1 MVALPFAVLELT
13 GSATDVGLVV
23 AARSV
28 PQVVFLLVGG
38 IWADRIPRH
47 LLMVGTN
54 VVSALSQAASA
65 SVLLAH
71 VGGIGTIAA
80 LQAVGGAATAFFFP
94 ASSGIVPQTVST
106 ERLQEA
112 NALLRLA
119 LNGSQMAGAAVAG
132 LVVAGIGPGWAL
144 VVDAA
149 SFAVSALFLARMH
162 LPRLERLERS
172 NFLRDLALGWNE
184 FRSRTWLWVV
194 VVAFC
199 FINAMEVGAIN
210 VLGPVVAK
218 RSLGGA
224 GAWGAIL
231 AAQSI
236 GLIFAGFLMLRLR
249 PRRFLL
255 VGCLGILF
263 STPLFALLALAAPVP
278 LIACSA
284 LVTGIGVETFSVMW
298 DTSMQQQIP
307 QDRLSRLYS
316 YDALGSF
323 AFIPIG
329 AAVAG
334 PVAAA
339 VGLHHALWLAGGVVL
354 AATLAMLAVPSVRG
368 LERRDGAAAPAGT
381 AEAAAEA

>member
-1 MVALPFAVLELT
+1 MLGALTPLAAREFRLLFAGRVISYVGNAFAMVALPFAVLELT

-236 GLIFAGFLMLRLR
+236 GLIFAMGVPWEVTTYVCPSRTS
-249 PRRFLL
+249 RRTWENF
-255 VGCLGILF
+255 
-263 STPLFALLALAAPVP
+263 
-278 LIACSA
+278 
-284 LVTGIGVETFSVMW
+284 
-298 DTSMQQQIP
+298 
-307 QDRLSRLYS
+307 
-316 YDALGSF
+316 
-323 AFIPIG
+323 
-329 AAVAG
+329 
-334 PVAAA
+334 
-339 VGLHHALWLAGGVVL
+339 
-354 AATLAMLAVPSVRG
+354 
-368 LERRDGAAAPAGT
+368 
-381 AEAAAEA
+381 